1 MDLLLFGMQG
11 SGKGTQG
18 KFLVER
24 YELVNFV
31 TGDEL
36 RRLAQEPSPLGQ
48 KVKSII
54 EAGNLVSNEVV
65 MEIIE
70 NFMKNLPAGK
80 NVLFDGIPRNEEQA
94 KSFNELMNRLNRHF
108 IGVLIEISENT
119 ALTRLSTRR
128 LCKQCKTVY
137 PAAYDKPTC
146 QAGLENGKPCGGEL
160 VIRTDDANMDSI
172 KNRLTAYNNETLPVI
187 EAYEAESKIIRIN
200 GEQTI
205 DQVNE
210 DTCAKLDPLFSHEA

>member
-24 YELVNFV
+24 YDLVNFV

-48 KVKSII
+48 KIKSII
-54 EAGNLVSNEVV
+54 EAGHLVSNEVV

-70 NFMKNLPAGK
+70 NFMKNLPVGK
-80 NVLFDGIPRNEEQA
+80 NVLFDGIPRNKAQA
-94 KSFNELMNRLNRHF
+94 KSFNDLMKRLNRHF
-108 IGVLIEISENT
+108 LGVLIEISEDT
-119 ALTRLSTRR
+119 ALNRLSTRR

-137 PAAYDKPTC
+137 PAAYDKPMCSAPLADGTLC
-146 QAGLENGKPCGGEL
+146 EGEL

-172 KNRLTAYNNETLPVI
+172 KNRLNAYGEETLPVI
-187 EAYEAESKIIRIN
+187 QQYEAESKIIRIN

-210 DTCAKLDPLFSHEA
+210 DTCAKLDPLLKK

>member
-24 YELVNFV
+24 YGLVNFV

-48 KVKSII
+48 KIKSII
-54 EAGNLVSNEVV
+54 EAGHLVSNEVV

-80 NVLFDGIPRNEEQA
+80 SILFDGIPRNGEQA
-94 KSFNELMNRLNRHF
+94 KSFNDLMKRLNRHF
-108 IGVLIEISENT
+108 LGVLIEISEDT
-119 ALTRLSTRR
+119 ALRRLSTRR

-137 PAAYDKPTC
+137 PAAYDKGTC
-146 QAGLENGKPCGGEL
+146 QASLENGKMCGGEL
-160 VIRTDDANMDSI
+160 VIRTDDANRDSI
-172 KNRLTAYNNETLPVI
+172 KNRLTAYRDETLPI
-187 EAYEAESKIIRIN
+187 IQQYEAESKIIRIN
-200 GEQTI
+200 GEQSI
-205 DQVNE
+205 DEVNE
-210 DTCAKLDPLFSHEA
+210 DTCAKLDPLLLKK